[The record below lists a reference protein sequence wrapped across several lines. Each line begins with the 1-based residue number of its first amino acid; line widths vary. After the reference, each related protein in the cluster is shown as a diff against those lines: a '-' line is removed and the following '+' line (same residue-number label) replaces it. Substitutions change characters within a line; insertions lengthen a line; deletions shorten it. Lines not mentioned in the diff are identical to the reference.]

1 MKKHKS
7 ILITGATS
15 GVGFALAKRLQ
26 LEGHEVW
33 ATGRSKD
40 KLLELESLGI
50 RTVQADLTKQ
60 EDITILMKTI
70 KTPDCVIFSAGIGT
84 FRLAHE
90 ISDGTMNAMMNIN
103 VLAPIRLT
111 KLLLPKMLER
121 KSGQFVYLG
130 SQAGK
135 VATPKASVYS
145 ATKHAIIG
153 YANALRMEVAPFNI
167 RVTTVN
173 PGPIDTPF
181 LNLADNTGAYRE
193 SLGKYLLTIDT
204 VVDAVVRVIE
214 KPVREVN
221 LPWYLEVTSKLHAI
235 APTLVER
242 VGRRFF
248 LKK

>member
-1 MKKHKS
+1 MKKYKS

-15 GVGFALAKRLQ
+15 GVGFALAKRLHA
-26 LEGHEVW
+26 EGHEVW

-40 KLLELESLGI
+40 KLLELESIGI
-50 RTVQADLTKQ
+50 CTVQADLTKQ
-60 EDITILMKTI
+60 EDIKTLIETI
-70 KTPDCVIFSAGIGT
+70 KIPDCVIFSAGVGT

-90 ISDGTMNAMMNIN
+90 ISDGSMNTMMNIN
-103 VLAPIRLT
+103 VLAPIQLT

-121 KSGQFVYLG
+121 GSGQLVYLG

-135 VATPKASVYS
+135 VATPKASVYA
-145 ATKHAIIG
+145 ATKHAVLG

-167 RVTTVN
+167 RVTIVN

-181 LNLADNTGAYRE
+181 LDLADDTGKYRE
-193 SLGKYLLTIDT
+193 SLGKYLLALDT

-221 LPWYLEVTSKLHAI
+221 LPWYLGVTSKLHAI

-242 VGRRFF
+242 MGRRFF

>member
-15 GVGFALAKRLQ
+15 GVGFALAKRLHA
-26 LEGHEVW
+26 EGHEVW

-40 KLLELESLGI
+40 KLLELESIGI

-60 EDITILMKTI
+60 EDITTLMETI
-70 KTPDCVIFSAGIGT
+70 KIPDCVIFSAGVGT

-90 ISDGTMNAMMNIN
+90 ISDETMNTMMNIN

-111 KLLLPKMLER
+111 KLILPRMLER

-135 VATPKASVYS
+135 VATPKASVYA

-181 LNLADNTGAYRE
+181 LNLADDTGTYRE

-204 VVDAVVRVIE
+204 VVDAVVQVIG
-214 KPVREVN
+214 KSVREVN
-221 LPWYLEVTSKLHAI
+221 LPWYLGVTSKLHAI

-242 VGRRFF
+242 LGRRFF